1 MMSLGLEGLFKFH
14 VQEAEMLDIVQSQI
28 TDYVKYINYMLRH
41 DQK

>member
-1 MMSLGLEGLFKFH
+1 
-14 VQEAEMLDIVQSQI
+14 MLYIWFATQTEIDIVQSQI